1 MFGQV
6 MINFVASRG
15 WTTCAVFYTGDS
27 LGSQSNVHEPKKNET
42 IHLDDLL
49 FCSTHGP
56 HTLVLFYILVM
67 DNIALWANKRNI
79 KIGYRRAFWEM
90 GGSSDVGPALDAL
103 QDSGQRIV
111 LIAAVGVP
119 QIRLMIEAV

>member
-1 MFGQV
+1 
-6 MINFVASRG
+6 
-15 WTTCAVFYTGDS
+15 
-27 LGSQSNVHEPKKNET
+27 
-42 IHLDDLL
+42 
-49 FCSTHGP
+49 
-56 HTLVLFYILVM
+56 M

-103 QDSGQRIV
+103 EGSGQRIV

-119 QIRLMIEAV
+119 QIKLMIEAV